1 MGDYKLYCMNDAG
14 EIARQLELDAPDDE
28 TAFNRARG
36 LFEGKHVIEV
46 FSLARFVGRIT
57 KDGQIVRAN

>member
-14 EIARQLELDAPDDE
+14 EIASQRDLDAPDDE

-46 FSLARFVGRIT
+46 FDLARFLGHIT
-57 KDGQIVRAN
+57 KDGKIVKA